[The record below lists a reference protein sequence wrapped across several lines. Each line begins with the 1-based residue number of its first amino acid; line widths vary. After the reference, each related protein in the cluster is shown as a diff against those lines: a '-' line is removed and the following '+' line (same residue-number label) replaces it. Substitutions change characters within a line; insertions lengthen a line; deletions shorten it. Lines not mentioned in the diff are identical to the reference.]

1 MESRGNTYDQK
12 GLVGV
17 GHQSIHQSI
26 GTVKGNA
33 KVAGII
39 NEAQQQNLAEAVAQV
54 QQILR
59 QLSDSYPTNTTT
71 EQMIVATETIKKIES
86 DPSLKQKL
94 ISAGTSGGLA
104 AIEKALDNPIGA
116 FIVSA
121 IKGWQEAS

>member
-39 NEAQQQNLAEAVAQV
+39 NEAQQQNLPEAVAQV

-59 QLSDSYPTNTTT
+59 QVSDSYPTNTTT
-71 EQMIVATETIKKIES
+71 EQMIVATETIKK
-86 DPSLKQKL
+86 L
-94 ISAGTSGGLA
+94 
-104 AIEKALDNPIGA
+104 
-116 FIVSA
+116 
-121 IKGWQEAS
+121 

>member
-17 GHQSIHQSI
+17 GHQSI

-71 EQMIVATETIKKIES
+71 EQMIVATETIKK
-86 DPSLKQKL
+86 L
-94 ISAGTSGGLA
+94 
-104 AIEKALDNPIGA
+104 
-116 FIVSA
+116 
-121 IKGWQEAS
+121 